1 MALKQISV
9 FVANQTG
16 SLEKLVNILAEA
28 GVDMRAMSIA
38 DTQEFGIMRMIVK
51 GNTKACEALRNA
63 GYLVNVS
70 HVTAVEIPDEPGGLA
85 KVVSI
90 LAGHGV
96 NIEYTYAFMTRS
108 HGKACVV
115 FRVED
120 NECAENILAEAG
132 VDMRAMSIADT
143 QEFGIMRMIVK
154 GNTKA
159 CEALRNAGYLVNV
172 SHVTAVEIPDEPG
185 GLAKVVSILAG
196 HGVNIEYTY
205 AFMTRSHGKA
215 CVVFRVE
222 DNECAENIL
231 AQHGIVTLSHLVAED
246 API

>member
-9 FVANQTG
+9 FVANETG
-16 SLEKLVNILAEA
+16 ALNKLVGILAEA

-51 GNTKACEALRNA
+51 GNTKASEALRNA

-90 LAGHGV
+90 LSSH
-96 NIEYTYAFMTRS
+96 NISIEYTYAFMTRS

-120 NECAENILAEAG
+120 NEAAE
-132 VDMRAMSIADT
+132 
-143 QEFGIMRMIVK
+143 
-154 GNTKA
+154 
-159 CEALRNAGYLVNV
+159 
-172 SHVTAVEIPDEPG
+172 
-185 GLAKVVSILAG
+185 SILAQ
-196 HGVNIEYTY
+196 N
-205 AFMTRSHGKA
+205 
-215 CVVFRVE
+215 
-222 DNECAENIL
+222 
-231 AQHGIVTLSHLVAED
+231 GIVTLSHLVAED
-246 API
+246 APL

>member
-9 FVANQTG
+9 FVANQPG
-16 SLEKLVNILAEA
+16 SLEKLVNVLAEA

-51 GNTKACEALRNA
+51 GNTKACNALREA

-90 LAGHGV
+90 LASHGV

-120 NECAENILAEAG
+120 NEAAE
-132 VDMRAMSIADT
+132 
-143 QEFGIMRMIVK
+143 Q
-154 GNTKA
+154 
-159 CEALRNAGYLVNV
+159 
-172 SHVTAVEIPDEPG
+172 
-185 GLAKVVSILAG
+185 ILAG
-196 HGVNIEYTY
+196 E
-205 AFMTRSHGKA
+205 
-215 CVVFRVE
+215 
-222 DNECAENIL
+222 
-231 AQHGIVTLSHLVAED
+231 GIVTLSHLVAED
-246 API
+246 APL

>member
-9 FVANQTG
+9 FVANRTGALEGLVQT
-16 SLEKLVNILAEA
+16 VAEA

-51 GNTKACEALRNA
+51 GNTKACNALREA

-70 HVTAVEIPDEPGGLA
+70 YVTAVEIPDEPGGLA

-96 NIEYTYAFMTRS
+96 NIEYTYAFVTRS

-120 NECAENILAEAG
+120 NEQAEKILAE
-132 VDMRAMSIADT
+132 
-143 QEFGIMRMIVK
+143 
-154 GNTKA
+154 
-159 CEALRNAGYLVNV
+159 
-172 SHVTAVEIPDEPG
+172 
-185 GLAKVVSILAG
+185 
-196 HGVNIEYTY
+196 
-205 AFMTRSHGKA
+205 
-215 CVVFRVE
+215 
-222 DNECAENIL
+222 
-231 AQHGIVTLSHLVAED
+231 HGIVTLNHLVAED
-246 API
+246 APL

>member
-16 SLEKLVNILAEA
+16 SLETLVNILAEA

-51 GNTKACEALRNA
+51 GNSKACAALREA
-63 GYLVNVS
+63 GYLVTVNYVI
-70 HVTAVEIPDEPGGLA
+70 AVEIPDEPGGLA

-90 LAGHGV
+90 LAH
-96 NIEYTYAFMTRS
+96 
-108 HGKACVV
+108 
-115 FRVED
+115 
-120 NECAENILAEAG
+120 
-132 VDMRAMSIADT
+132 
-143 QEFGIMRMIVK
+143 
-154 GNTKA
+154 
-159 CEALRNAGYLVNV
+159 
-172 SHVTAVEIPDEPG
+172 
-185 GLAKVVSILAG
+185 

-231 AQHGIVTLSHLVAED
+231 AQNGIATLGHGED
-246 API
+246 DEAPL